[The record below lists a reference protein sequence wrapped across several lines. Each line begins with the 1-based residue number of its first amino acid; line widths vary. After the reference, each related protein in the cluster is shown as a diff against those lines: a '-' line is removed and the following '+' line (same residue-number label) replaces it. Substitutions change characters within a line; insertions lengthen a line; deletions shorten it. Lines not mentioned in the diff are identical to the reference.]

1 MRRVKHLFCV
11 LLVGFMAASACSCG
25 KETTEETT
33 TEIAV
38 ETVADEEADV
48 DGKIVV
54 WVKST
59 ELVNTKFAEYKKEFE
74 TKYPGTEVEYKVIPN
89 YETMG
94 YQSIVNGTDADVVMI
109 PEKMTKE
116 EVEEYFIP
124 FGTTEDIAGKYKEAY
139 IHRFDYNG
147 VIYGIPEYIKPQGI
161 AYNKR
166 VLEYAGIVE
175 LPETPDAFIEMLTT
189 IKIDN
194 NEIIPFYI
202 DESSLQDWELHAW
215 GSVAG
220 DPDYH
225 YNGMVME
232 TNPFS
237 EDSPNYIVH
246 KLLYDIEY
254 DRLSQQSKIN
264 KTTAKKLLN
273 RGEIACMLV
282 DFDELESLQKAGT
295 NPDNIGYMP
304 FPYQIDGQ
312 RYATATYG
320 YCYGIP
326 LESDNKVTAE
336 KFVQYMIKNSGYSA
350 SVGAVSIKKKA
361 SKPKLLKD
369 FAGVTL
375 ILDNPATEDKAGKF
389 EMLCEKSGVL
399 LEDSEF
405 KKLVIQVAKEAR
417 PGKNPDKEEETKQ
430 QALDDNEETEP
441 LPKNFDEIME
451 MWYAKWKTAK

>member
-1 MRRVKHLFCV
+1 MRWVKRLVCI
-11 LLVGFMAASACSCG
+11 LLAGCMVFTCCACG
-25 KETTEETT
+25 NDNTDEGT
-33 TEIAV
+33 TEITI
-38 ETVADEEADV
+38 ETVPDEEEEIG
-48 DGKIVV
+48 GKIIV
-54 WVKST
+54 WVEST
-59 ELVNTKFAEYKKEFE
+59 ELVQTKFAEYKKEFE
-74 TKYPGTEVEYKVIPN
+74 EKYPDTEVEYKVIPN

-94 YQSIVNGTDADVVMI
+94 YQSIVRGTDADVVMI

-116 EVEEYFIP
+116 EVVEYFIP
-124 FGTTEDIAGKYKEAY
+124 FGTTEEIAGKYKEQY
-139 IHRFDYNG
+139 IHAYDYDG

-175 LPETPDAFIEMLTT
+175 LPDTPEGFIDMLTT

-202 DESSLQDWELHAW
+202 DENSLEDWELHAW

-237 EDSPNYIVH
+237 ENSPNYIVH

-254 DRLSQQSKIN
+254 DRLSQQSRMS
-264 KTTAKKLLN
+264 KTIAKKLLN

-282 DFDELESLQKAGT
+282 DFEELKELQKAGT
-295 NPDNIGYMP
+295 NPDDIGYMP
-304 FPYQIDGQ
+304 FPYNIDEQ

-320 YCYGIP
+320 YSYGIP
-326 LESDNKVTAE
+326 MTSDNKVTAE
-336 KFVQYMIKNSGYSA
+336 AFVEYMIKNSGYALSE
-350 SVGAVSIKKKA
+350 GAISIKKK
-361 SKPKLLKD
+361 SSRPDLLED
-369 FAGVTL
+369 FSGVT
-375 ILDNPATEDKAGKF
+375 IIIDNPATDDKEGRF
-389 EMLCEKSGVL
+389 EALCEKSGVL
-399 LEDSEF
+399 LEDGKF
-405 KKLVIQVAKEAR
+405 KKEIIEVAKEAR
-417 PGKNPDKEEETKQ
+417 PGKNTLEEGLEIS
-430 QALDDNEETEP
+430 DDTQREEP

-451 MWYAKWKTAK
+451 KWYEMWRSAK

>member
-1 MRRVKHLFCV
+1 MRRVKQLFCV
-11 LLVGFMAASACSCG
+11 LLVSCMAVTACACG
-25 KETTEETT
+25 KTPAEEST
-33 TEIAV
+33 TEITI
-38 ETVADEEADV
+38 ETVADEEAEIG
-48 DGKIVV
+48 GKITV

-74 TKYPGTEVEYKVIPN
+74 AKYPGTEVEYKVVPN

-94 YQSIVNGTDADVVMI
+94 YQSIIRGTDADVVMI
-109 PEKMTKE
+109 PENMTRE

-124 FGTTEDIAGKYKEAY
+124 FGTAEEMAGKYRDNY
-139 IHRFDYNG
+139 IHCYDYDG
-147 VIYGIPEYIKPQGI
+147 IIYGIPQYIMPQGI

-166 VLEYAGIVE
+166 VLEYAGVIE
-175 LPETPDAFIEMLTT
+175 LPDTPDAFVNMLTA

-202 DESSLQDWELHAW
+202 DESSLQEWELHAW

-237 EDSPNYIVH
+237 EGSPNYIVH

-254 DRLSQQSKIN
+254 DRLSQQSTIH
-264 KTTAKKLLN
+264 KTMAKKLLN

-295 NPDNIGYMP
+295 NPDDIGYMP
-304 FPYQIDGQ
+304 FPYNIDGN

-320 YCYGIP
+320 DSYGIP

-336 KFVQYMIKNSGYSA
+336 AFVEYMIKNSGYSA

-361 SKPKLLKD
+361 AKPSLLDD
-369 FAGVTL
+369 FSGVTL
-375 ILDNPATEDKAGKF
+375 VLDNPATEDKAGKF
-389 EMLCEKSGVL
+389 EELCEKSGVL
-399 LEDSEF
+399 LEDNDF
-405 KKLVIQVAKEAR
+405 KKQVIQVAKEAR
-417 PGKNPDKEEETKQ
+417 PGKGQVEEEPEQNMNATEE
-430 QALDDNEETEP
+430 NEP
-441 LPKNFDEIME
+441 SPQNFDEIME
-451 MWYAKWKTAK
+451 RWYAMWKMAK